1 MQIRPRYLLCLA
13 MLVISA
19 SAFAQTT
26 ATLTG
31 TVTTEGKGLP
41 GVTVTVSSPNL
52 QGTRTTV
59 SGANGDYVFPSLP
72 PGPYKVDFDLEGM
85 QRITKN
91 ATLRLAET
99 SRADAELAVSRVSEA
114 ITVTAAAPSVLETPQ
129 VSTNFDAKTIES
141 LPVDRTIQG
150 RVLLAPGVTN
160 TGPNNQI
167 VIHGAQS
174 FDNLYLVNGVVVNEN
189 VRGQPQAAV
198 IEDAIQETTLLT
210 GGVSAEFGR
219 FTGGVVSTITKSGG
233 NEFTGSFRDGLSN
246 DKWISKT
253 AFKDP
258 VSGATEA
265 NHLDK
270 VNPIYE
276 ETIGGRVIRDRLWFF
291 LAGRQAK
298 TSFSNQ
304 TVGLNL
310 PYTTSVNENR
320 YEAKLTG
327 NITSRHSLIGSY
339 LKVKNN
345 QSGTK
350 FGNIADLESLRSVG
364 NPISLY
370 ALHYNGVITNT
381 FLLEAQ
387 WSKKDFSI
395 VGGGSLFRD
404 EIKGTMLRDI
414 STGFRGWSP
423 TFCGVC
429 QAKERDN
436 KDMLLK
442 GSYFLSTKTTGS
454 HNITGGYDEFHQ
466 LRNENN
472 YQSGSDFRL
481 FGDFIY
487 SGGKLFLH
495 VDPNKSGGVSRS
507 HFQWDPLLGLS
518 ETSDFGTKSVFA
530 NDKWDFNSR
539 WTFNAGLRY
548 DKNDGEN
555 QTHVKTVSD
564 SRISPRLGAIFDLRG
579 DGKHR
584 FSANYGRYVAMISQ
598 GPADS
603 TSTGGRYAT
612 YQFQYLGPEIN
623 PVGTPASQLIPTDE
637 VIRRAFDWFHTNGF
651 TGNNS
656 LIYNLTIPGFTEKIV
671 QKMKSPYMD
680 EITAGYGVQLAGSSY
695 LRADVIHRS
704 WGDFY
709 VTRRDLTTGQATT
722 PTGAKVDVGFIE
734 NSSGNL
740 SRKYN
745 ALQVQGQTKPM
756 KRVTFG
762 GNYTFSKLRGNVEN
776 EEFNNATVTIGAI
789 GTTGSNVYQMPEYP
803 EYTKFAQNNPEGYLP
818 ADIRHRANAWLQYA
832 VPFPIGNLDLSL
844 LQRYHSGIPFYA
856 FGVINPG
863 VSTANP
869 NGIANPGYALPPTQ
883 VAYFFGGERGK
894 LRLDNIYETSFTI
907 NYSVPISRASLFL
920 KGDVI
925 NLFNQQGV
933 EQAATGAGNV
943 VQQRVF
949 TNFNRSSLK
958 PFNPFTDTP
967 KECPKGTAAADCTAM
982 GANWQLDPNFGKATN
997 KDAYQIPRTYRFAVG
1012 VRF

>member
-1 MQIRPRYLLCLA
+1 MQNRPRYLACLA
-13 MLVISA
+13 VFFVAVAAL
-19 SAFAQTT
+19 AQTT

-31 TVTTEGKGLP
+31 TATTGGNPLP
-41 GVTVTVSSPNL
+41 GVTVTASSTNL

-59 SGANGDYVFPSLP
+59 TGPNGDYVFASLP
-72 PGPYKVDFDLEGM
+72 PGPYSVSFELEGM
-85 QRITKN
+85 QRVTRN

-99 SRADAELAVSRVSEA
+99 SRVDAELAVSKVSEA
-114 ITVTAAAPSVLETPQ
+114 ITVTAAAPSILETPQ

-189 VRGQPQAAV
+189 VRGQPQPAV

-219 FTGGVVSTITKSGG
+219 FTGGVISTITKSGG
-233 NEFTGSFRDGLSN
+233 NDFTGSVRDNISN

-276 ETIGGRVIRDRLWFF
+276 ETVGGRIIRDRIWFF

-310 PYTTSVNENR
+310 PYTTSANDSR

-327 NITSRHSLIGSY
+327 NVTSKHSIIGSY

-350 FGNIADLESLRSVG
+350 FGNIADLASLRSVG

-370 ALHYNGVITNT
+370 ALHYNGVITNN
-381 FLLEAQ
+381 FLIEAQ

-395 VGGGSLFRD
+395 IGGGALFRD
-404 EIKGTMLRDI
+404 EIKGTLLRDI

-442 GSYFLSTKTTGS
+442 GSYFLSTKATGS
-454 HNITGGYDEFHQ
+454 HNFTAGYDEFHQ

-487 SGGKLFLH
+487 SGGNLFLH
-495 VDPNKSGGVSRS
+495 LDPNKSGGVSRS
-507 HFQWDPLLGLS
+507 HWEWDPLLGLS
-518 ETSDFGTKSVFA
+518 QTSDFGTKSAFV
-530 NDKWDFNSR
+530 NDKWDFNQHWS
-539 WTFNAGLRY
+539 FNAGLRY
-548 DKNDGEN
+548 DKNNGEN

-564 SRISPRLGAIFDLRG
+564 SRVSPRVGAIFDLRG

-584 FSANYGRYVAMISQ
+584 LSANYGRYVAMISQ

-623 PVGTPASQLIPTDE
+623 PINTPAAQLVPTEE
-637 VIRRAFDWFHTNGF
+637 VIRRAFEWFHANGF

-656 LIYNLTIPGFTEKIV
+656 LIYSLQIPGFTEKIL
-671 QKMKSPYMD
+671 QDMKSPYMD
-680 EITAGYGVQLAGSSY
+680 EVTLGYGVQLARSSY
-695 LRADVIHRS
+695 LRADLIHRS
-704 WGDFY
+704 WADFY
-709 VTRRDLTTGQATT
+709 VTRRDLSTGKATT
-722 PTGAKVDVGFIE
+722 PTGANVDVGFIE
-734 NSSGNL
+734 NSSGSL
-740 SRKYN
+740 SRRYN
-745 ALQVQGQTKPM
+745 AVQLQGQTKLVQ
-756 KRVTFG
+756 RVTAG

-803 EYTKFAQNNPEGYLP
+803 EYTNFAQNNPVGYLP
-818 ADIRHRANAWLQYA
+818 ADIRHRANVWLQYNA
-832 VPFPIGNLDLSL
+832 PFPIGNLDLSL
-844 LQRYHSGIPFYA
+844 LQRYHSGIPYYA
-856 FGVINPG
+856 FATINPG
-863 VSTANP
+863 FSTALP
-869 NGIANPGYALPPTQ
+869 NGVKNPGYALPPTQ
-883 VAYFFGGERGK
+883 VAYFFGERGQF
-894 LRLDNIYETSFTI
+894 RLDNIYETSFTV
-907 NYSVPISRASLFL
+907 NYSVPISRVSLFF

-925 NLFNQQGV
+925 NLFDNQGV
-933 EQAATGAGNV
+933 EQAATSAGNV

-967 KECPKGTAAADCTAM
+967 KECPKGTAAADCASM

-997 KDAYQIPRTYRFAVG
+997 KDAYQVPRTYRFAVG

>member
-1 MQIRPRYLLCLA
+1 MHLRSRYLFCLA
-13 MLVISA
+13 VLLVSV

-31 TVTTEGKGLP
+31 TVTTGGKPLP

-72 PGPYKVDFDLEGM
+72 PGPYQVSFELEGM
-85 QRITKN
+85 QKVTKN
-91 ATLRLAET
+91 STLKLAET
-99 SRADAELAVSRVSEA
+99 SRVDAELAVSRVSEA

-141 LPVDRTIQG
+141 LPVDRNIQG

-210 GGVSAEFGR
+210 GGVSAEYGR

-233 NEFTGSFRDGLSN
+233 NDFTGSVRDGLSN

-258 VSGATEA
+258 VSGVPEA
-265 NHLDK
+265 NHISK

-276 ETIGGRVIRDRLWFF
+276 ETIGGRIIRDRLWFF

-310 PYTTSVNENR
+310 PYTTTANESR

-327 NITSRHSLIGSY
+327 NLTSKHSIIGSY

-345 QSGTK
+345 LSGTK
-350 FGNIADLESLRSVG
+350 FGNIADLASLRSVG

-370 ALHYNGVITNT
+370 ALHYNGVITNN

-395 VGGGSLFRD
+395 VGGGAPFRD
-404 EIKGTMLRDI
+404 EIKGTLLRDI

-429 QAKERDN
+429 APKERDN
-436 KDMLLK
+436 KDALLK
-442 GSYFLSTKTTGS
+442 ASYFLSTRSFGS
-454 HNITGGYDEFHQ
+454 HNLTAGVDDFHQ
-466 LRNENN
+466 LRKEDN

-487 SGGKLFLH
+487 SGGTLFLH
-495 VDPNKSGGVSRS
+495 LDPNKSGGVSRS
-507 HFQWDPLLGLS
+507 HWEWDPLLGTS
-518 ETSDFGTKSVFA
+518 QVSDFGTKSAFV
-530 NDKWDFNSR
+530 NDKWDFNQHWS
-539 WTFNAGLRY
+539 FNAGLRY

-555 QTHVKTVSD
+555 QTHIKTVSD
-564 SRISPRLGAIFDLRG
+564 SRVSPRIGGIFDVTG
-579 DGKHR
+579 NGKHR
-584 FSANYGRYVAMISQ
+584 ISANYGRYVAMISQ

-603 TSTGGRYAT
+603 TSTGGRYST

-623 PVGTPASQLIPTDE
+623 PIGTPAAQLVPTEE
-637 VIRRAFDWFHTNGF
+637 VIRRAFQWFHDNGF

-656 LIYNLTIPGFTEKIV
+656 LIYQLSIPGFTEKI
-671 QKMKSPYMD
+671 QGKLKSPYMD
-680 EITAGYGVQLAGSSY
+680 EITAGYGVLLPRSSF
-695 LRADVIHRS
+695 LRADVIHRKWS
-704 WGDFY
+704 DFY
-709 VTRRDLTTGQATT
+709 VTRRDTTTGQNTT
-722 PTGAKVDVGFIE
+722 PTGAKVDIGFIE

-740 SRKYN
+740 SRRYN
-745 ALQVQGQTKPM
+745 ALQLQGQSKLM
-756 KRVTFG
+756 QRVTLG
-762 GNYTFSKLRGNVEN
+762 GNYTYAKLRGNVEN

-789 GTTGSNVYQMPEYP
+789 GTTGSNVYQIPEYP
-803 EYTKFAQNNPEGYLP
+803 EYTNFAQNNPVGYLP
-818 ADIRHRANAWLQYA
+818 ADIRHRANVWLQYNP
-832 VPFPIGNLDLSL
+832 PFPFGNLDLSL
-844 LQRYHSGIPFYA
+844 LQRYHSGIPYYA

-863 VSTANP
+863 KSTALP
-869 NGIANPGYALPPTQ
+869 NGVTNPGYALPPTQ
-883 VAYFFGGERGK
+883 VAYFFTPRGD
-894 LRLDNIYETSFTI
+894 LRLDSIKETSFTV
-907 NYSVPISRASLFL
+907 NYSVPISRASLFF

-925 NLFNQQGV
+925 NLFNNQGV
-933 EQAATGAGNV
+933 EQAATSAGNV

-949 TNFNRSSLK
+949 TNFNRSTLK

-967 KECPKGTAAADCTAM
+967 KECPQGTAAGDCAAM
-982 GANWQLDPNFGKATN
+982 GANWQLDPNFGRATN

>member
-1 MQIRPRYLLCLA
+1 MRFRACGLLCL
-13 MLVISA
+13 LFLFA
-19 SAFAQTT
+19 SLGVYAQTT

-31 TVTTEGKGLP
+31 TVTSDGKELP

-72 PGPYKVDFDLEGM
+72 PGTYQVRFELEGM
-85 QRITKN
+85 QNITKT

-99 SRADAELAVSRVSEA
+99 SRVDAALAVSRVSEA
-114 ITVTAAAPSVLETPQ
+114 ITVTAGAPSVLETPQ
-129 VSTNFDAKTIES
+129 VSTNFDAKTIET
-141 LPVDRTIQG
+141 LPVDRNIQG

-198 IEDAIQETTLLT
+198 IEEAIQETTLLT
-210 GGVSAEFGR
+210 GGVSAEYGR

-233 NEFTGSFRDGLSN
+233 NEFSGSLRDNLSN

-258 VSGATEA
+258 VSGATERDHIA
-265 NHLDK
+265 K

-276 ETIGGRVIRDRLWFF
+276 ETLGGRILRDRLWFF
-291 LAGRQAK
+291 VAGRQAK

-310 PYTTSVNENR
+310 PYATTANESR

-327 NITSRHSLIGSY
+327 NVTSKHSLIGSY
-339 LKVKNN
+339 LKVKNE
-345 QSGTK
+345 QAGTK
-350 FGNIADLESLRSVG
+350 FGNIVDLQSLRSVG

-370 ALHYNGVITNT
+370 ALHYNGVITNN

-395 VGGGSLFRD
+395 VGGGALFRD
-404 EIKGTMLRDI
+404 EVQGTLLRDL

-429 QAKERDN
+429 APKERDN
-436 KDMLLK
+436 KDKLIK
-442 GSYFLSTKTTGS
+442 ASYFLSTKATGS
-454 HNITGGYDEFHQ
+454 HNLSAGYDQFDQTRKED
-466 LRNENN
+466 N

-487 SGGKLFLH
+487 ANGKLFLH

-507 HFQWDPLLGLS
+507 HFEWDPLLGNS
-518 ETSDFGTKSVFA
+518 QRSDFGTKSAFV
-530 NDKWDFNSR
+530 NDKWDLNQHWS
-539 WTFNAGLRY
+539 FNAGLRY
-548 DKNDGEN
+548 DKNLGEN
-555 QTHVKTVSD
+555 QTHIATVND
-564 SRISPRLGAIFDLRG
+564 SRVSPRLGAIFDVTG
-579 DGKHR
+579 NGKHR
-584 FSANYGRYVAMISQ
+584 LSANYGRYVAMISQ

-612 YQFQYLGPEIN
+612 YQFQYQGPEIN
-623 PVGTPASQLIPTDE
+623 PVGTPPDQLVPTEE
-637 VIRRAFDWFHTNGF
+637 VIRRAFQWFHDNGF
-651 TGNNS
+651 TSNNS
-656 LIYNLTIPGFTEKIV
+656 LIYSLAIPGFTEKIADRL
-671 QKMKSPYMD
+671 KSPYMD
-680 EITAGYGVQLAGSSY
+680 EITLGYGIQLPRSSY
-695 LRADVIHRS
+695 VRADVIHRS

-709 VTRRDLTTGQATT
+709 VTRRDTTTGKNTT
-722 PTGAKVDVGFIE
+722 PTGAQVDVGFIE

-740 SRKYN
+740 SRRYN
-745 ALQVQGQTKPM
+745 AVQLQGQTKLLP
-756 KRVTFG
+756 RLTLA
-762 GNYTFSKLRGNVEN
+762 GNYTYAKLRGNVEN

-803 EYTKFAQNNPEGYLP
+803 EYTKFGQNNPVGFLP
-818 ADIRHRANAWLQYA
+818 ADIRHRANAWLQFTP
-832 VPFPIGNLDLSL
+832 PFPYGNLDLSL
-844 LQRYHSGIPFYA
+844 LERYHSGIPIYA

-863 VSTANP
+863 KSNALPTGVV
-869 NGIANPGYALPPTQ
+869 NPGYALPPTQ
-883 VAYFFGGERGK
+883 VAYFFTPRGD
-894 LRLDNIYETSFTI
+894 LRLDNIYETSFTV
-907 NYSVPISRASLFL
+907 NYSLPISRANLFF
-920 KGDVI
+920 KGDII
-925 NLFNQQGV
+925 NLFNNQGV
-933 EQAATGAGNV
+933 EQAATSAGNV

-967 KECPKGTAAADCTAM
+967 KQCPKGTAAADCTAM
-982 GANWQLDPNFGKATN
+982 AANWQLDPNFGKATN
-997 KDAYQIPRTYRFAVG
+997 KDAYQTPRTYRFAVG

>member
-1 MQIRPRYLLCLA
+1 MQSRSRTLLCLA
-13 MLVISA
+13 LLLVCTSALAQISG
-19 SAFAQTT
+19 
-26 ATLTG
+26 TLTG
-31 TVTTEGKGLP
+31 TVTTNGKPLP

-59 SGANGDYVFPSLP
+59 TGGNGDYNFPSLP
-72 PGPYKVDFDLEGM
+72 PGTYSVAFELEGM
-85 QRITKN
+85 QRITK
-91 ATLRLAET
+91 TSVLKLAET
-99 SRADAELAVSRVSEA
+99 SRVDADLAVSKVSEA
-114 ITVTAAAPSVLETPQ
+114 ITVTAAAPSVLETTQ

-141 LPVDRTIQG
+141 LPVNRDIVG

-210 GGVSAEFGR
+210 GGVSAEYGR
-219 FTGGVVSTITKSGG
+219 FTGGVVNTITKSGG
-233 NEFTGSFRDGLSN
+233 NEFTGSVRDNLSN

-258 VSGATEA
+258 ISGVPEA
-265 NHLDK
+265 NHLSK

-276 ETIGGRVIRDRLWFF
+276 ETVGGRIIRDRLWFF
-291 LAGRQAK
+291 VAGRQAK

-310 PYTTSVNENR
+310 PYTTTANETR
-320 YEAKLTG
+320 SEAKLTG
-327 NITSRHSLIGSY
+327 NLTSKHSLIGSY
-339 LKVKNN
+339 LKVKND
-345 QSGTK
+345 QAGTK

-370 ALHYNGVITNT
+370 ALHYNGVLTSNV
-381 FLLEAQ
+381 LLEAQ

-395 VGGGSLFRD
+395 VGGGAPFRD
-404 EIKGTMLRDI
+404 EIKGTLLRDI

-429 QAKERDN
+429 APKERDN
-436 KDMLLK
+436 KDALLK
-442 GSYFLSTKTTGS
+442 LSYFLSTTATGS
-454 HNITGGYDEFHQ
+454 HNLTGGVDQFHQ
-466 LRNENN
+466 LRKEDN

-495 VDPNKSGGVSRS
+495 LDPNKSGGVSRS
-507 HFQWDPLLGLS
+507 HFEWDPLLGTS
-518 ETSDFGTKSVFA
+518 EVSDFQTQSLFV
-530 NDKWDFNSR
+530 NDKWDFNSH
-539 WTFNAGLRY
+539 WSFNAGLRY

-564 SRISPRLGAIFDLRG
+564 SRMSPRLGAIFDLAG
-579 DGKHR
+579 NGKHR
-584 FSANYGRYVAMISQ
+584 LSANYGRYVAMISQ

-603 TSTGGRYAT
+603 TSTGGRYST

-623 PVGTPASQLIPTDE
+623 PVGTPAAQLVPTEE
-637 VIRRAFDWFHTNGF
+637 VIRRAFQWFHDNGF

-656 LIYNLTIPGFTEKIV
+656 LIYSLAIPGFTEKIAG
-671 QKMKSPYMD
+671 KLKSPYMD
-680 EITAGYGVQLAGSSY
+680 EVTLGYGVQLPRSSY
-695 LRADVIHRS
+695 LRADLIHRK
-704 WGDFY
+704 WDDFY
-709 VTRRDLTTGQATT
+709 VTRRTTTTGQNTT

-734 NSSGNL
+734 NSSNNL
-740 SRKYN
+740 SRKYD
-745 ALQVQGQTKPM
+745 ALQLQGQTKLM
-756 KRVTFG
+756 TRVTAG
-762 GNYTFSKLRGNVEN
+762 GNYTFSKLKGNVEN

-789 GTTGSNVYQMPEYP
+789 GTTGSNVFQMPEYP
-803 EYTKFAQNNPEGYLP
+803 EYTNFAQNNPVGYLP
-818 ADIRHRANAWLQYA
+818 ADMRHRANVWLQYNP
-832 VPFPIGNLDLSL
+832 PFPLGNLDVSL
-844 LQRYHSGIPFYA
+844 LQRYHSGIPIYA

-863 VSTANP
+863 RSTALP
-869 NGIANPGYALPPTQ
+869 NGVVNPGYALPPTQ
-883 VAYFFGGERGK
+883 VAYFFGERGSA
-894 LRLDNIYETSFTI
+894 RLDNIYETSLTANWSI
-907 NYSVPISRASLFL
+907 PISRASLFF
-920 KGDVI
+920 KGDII

-933 EQAATGAGNV
+933 EQAATSAGNV

-949 TNFNRSSLK
+949 TNFNRSTLK

-967 KECPKGTAAADCTAM
+967 VECPKGTAAADCAAM
-982 GANWQLDPNFGKATN
+982 GANFQLDPNFGKATN